1 MDGREGAVQGMQ
13 GDIVDQATALEEGAL
28 TMNAATI
35 VFAALAH
42 VDNATF
48 CCASESRF
56 DLGELP
62 LEVFYCRHPGSVF
75 CGVSVR
81 GWPPRGLKPSPL
93 QVD

>member
-1 MDGREGAVQGMQ
+1 MVRGMQ
-13 GDIVDQATALEEGAL
+13 GDVVDQAAALEEGAL

-35 VFAALAH
+35 VFSALAH
-42 VDNATF
+42 IDDATF

-62 LEVFYCRHPGSVF
+62 FEVFYCHHPGGVF

-81 GWPPRGLKPSPL
+81 GWPPCSLKPSPL

>member
-1 MDGREGAVQGMQ
+1 VVQGVQ
-13 GDIVDQATALEEGAL
+13 GDIVDQTAALEEGVL

-42 VDNATF
+42 IDDAAF

-62 LEVFYCRHPGSVF
+62 FEVFYCHHPGGMF
-75 CGVSVR
+75 HGVSVC
-81 GWPPRGLKPSPL
+81 GWPPRGRKPSPL
-93 QVD
+93 QID

>member
-1 MDGREGAVQGMQ
+1 MQ
-13 GDIVDQATALEEGAL
+13 GDIVDQTAALKEGAL
-28 TMNAATI
+28 AMNAATI

-42 VDNATF
+42 IDDAAF

-62 LEVFYCRHPGSVF
+62 FEVFYCRHPGGMF
-75 CGVSVR
+75 CGVSVH
-81 GWPPRGLKPSPL
+81 GWPPCGLKPSPL